1 LFKYQAVKNR
11 PHIIQARGRALT
23 LVLTISTASS
33 VASADVA
40 GYEHPT
46 TPNLFL
52 ITVLHRHDGYV
63 SFASKDGD
71 DFHLRFAIRADA
83 LESYFPQFLDQ
94 LTKNSLVSINASHRT
109 ASRKHQ
115 PVGFPCHRNESLRF
129 LCSCYCDVDFY
140 KHGLTFAQVQREI
153 HSLCES
159 GALPRPS
166 IIVDSG
172 HGLWLLWLLHD
183 ETDPTKA
190 HLGAYGDNACNHL
203 QLYTKINRA
212 IGQRLIFLGADLGAT
227 DGARYIRVPGSFRT
241 DHERYIHWD
250 LQSRAGRPRT
260 YTLKELADFFSIP
273 LERRLPQEE
282 RAIAEAASRCPSRS
296 RGWTKTNQ
304 NRLAAF
310 LTLKDLRAG
319 GFDAGCRNFA
329 AFIYASSLKATGVTK
344 KDALHSLTAMAAL
357 CRPPLSSSECEG
369 AVKSAWK
376 QKSFKLRYHRM
387 AGLLKVSLAEA
398 EIISRTIG
406 RPFPEAGGGVAEF
419 PEESRATRQAGRR
432 HRIRCIVENLDRP
445 PSYREMKN
453 LLFAHGI
460 SAGHV
465 TIMADYHALGLVP
478 NRPANRTADT
488 RQLTLV

>member
-1 LFKYQAVKNR
+1 
-11 PHIIQARGRALT
+11 LT
-23 LVLTISTASS
+23 LLLTLPQPSS
-33 VASADVA
+33 AVPAEL
-40 GYEHPT
+40 GEHEQPT
-46 TPNLFL
+46 GPNLL
-52 ITVLHRHDGYV
+52 PITVLHRHDGYV
-63 SFASKDGD
+63 SFATKDGD
-71 DFHLRFAIRADA
+71 DFLLRFAIRADA

-94 LTKNSLVSINASHRT
+94 LMKNSLVSVNASYRT
-109 ASRKHQ
+109 KSRKHQ

-140 KHGLTFAQVQREI
+140 KRGLTFAQVHREI
-153 HSLCES
+153 HCLFES
-159 GALPRPS
+159 GALPWAS
-166 IIVDSG
+166 IMVDSG

-183 ETDPTKA
+183 EADPNKA
-190 HLGAYGDNACNHL
+190 HLGAYGDHEFNHL
-203 QLYTKINRA
+203 QLYSKINRA
-212 IGQRLIFLGADLGAT
+212 IGQRLLFLGADLGAI

-250 LQSRAGRPRT
+250 LQSRADRPRS
-260 YTLKELADFFSIP
+260 YTLKELAHFFSIP

-282 RAIAEAASRCPSRS
+282 RAIAESAGRCPGRS
-296 RGWTKTNQ
+296 RGWRATNQ

-329 AFIYASSLKATGVTK
+329 AFVYASSLKATGVPR

-357 CRPPLSSSECEG
+357 CRPPLSLSECEG

-376 QKSFKLRYHRM
+376 QKSFKLGYHRL

-398 EIISRTIG
+398 EIISHTIR
-406 RPFPEAGGGVAEF
+406 RPFPEAGGVVAEF
-419 PEESRATRQAGRR
+419 LEENRATMQADRRQK
-432 HRIRCIVENLDRP
+432 IRCIVENLAQP
-445 PSYREMKN
+445 PSYREMKA
-453 LLFAHGI
+453 LLFERGV

-478 NRPANRTADT
+478 NKSTSRNAAASKAS
-488 RQLTLV
+488 RQLALG